1 MIQAYSRLKVVLEQ
15 RKLTLAELRRR
26 LEQTGVKAG
35 QRSLSRLGDETQ
47 PLGRLDLRLAG
58 AICQVCE
65 VPLSD
70 LIVFRSP
77 EDGFRRL
84 SQAKQ
89 RRLDLLLDRN
99 KEGTLTEAERTELQ
113 GLVRETEEMTL
124 HNAQYLLGQRE
135 QATP

>member
-77 EDGFRRL
+77 EDGFRRP